1 MNNAS
6 VHLEML
12 INVAVALGEELCQK
26 MVFVGGCTTCLL
38 LTDEFTKEQVRH
50 TDDVD
55 LIIHVLGIPPYYK
68 LQEEL
73 RSRNFKENPDVDDPI
88 CAMKLGDLRV
98 DFMPDDESILGFSNQ
113 WYREA
118 YNRAENYQLTPEIT
132 IKLVTPVF
140 FIVTKLEA
148 YLGRGNDDP
157 LESRDIE
164 DLLNLFSGRKEL
176 VSEIKQSSGELQAYI
191 SSQIEQLLDNMDF
204 EYAVQSTALN
214 DKDREN
220 LIFNRLESVIGFNK

>member
-1 MNNAS
+1 MNNAN
-6 VHLEML
+6 VHREML
-12 INVAVALGEELCQK
+12 INVAVGLGLDLCQK
-26 MVFVGGCTTCLL
+26 MVFVGGCTTSLL
-38 LTDEFTKEQVRH
+38 LTDAFTKEQVRH

-73 RSRNFKENPDVDDPI
+73 RSRNFTENPDVDDPI

-98 DFMPDDESILGFSNQ
+98 DFMPDDESILGFSNK

-118 YNRAENYQLTPEIT
+118 YNTAEDYQLTPDLT

-148 YLGRGNDDP
+148 YLGRGKNDP

-176 VSEIKQSSGELQAYI
+176 VDEIKQSSEELQAYI
-191 SSQIEQLLDNMDF
+191 SSQIGILLGDMDF
-204 EYAVQSTALN
+204 EYAVQSAALN

-220 LIFNRLESVIGFNK
+220 LIFKRLESVVGYKK

>member
-1 MNNAS
+1 MNNAN
-6 VHLEML
+6 VHREML
-12 INVAVALGEELCQK
+12 INVAVALGTELCQK
-26 MVFVGGCTTCLL
+26 MVFVGGCTTSLL
-38 LTDEFTKEQVRH
+38 LTDAFTIEQVRH

-55 LIIHVLGIPPYYK
+55 LIIHVLGLTPYYE

-98 DFMPDDESILGFSNQ
+98 DFMPDDENILGFSNR

-118 YNRAENYQLTPEIT
+118 FNTAEACQLTPEIT

-148 YLGRGNDDP
+148 YLGRGKNDP

-164 DLLNLFSGRKEL
+164 DFLNLFSGRKEL
-176 VSEIKQSSGELQAYI
+176 ISEIKQSSEELQFYI
-191 SSQIEQLLDNMDF
+191 SNQIEVLLGNRGF
-204 EYAVQSTALN
+204 EYAIQSTALN
-214 DKDREN
+214 DKDRED
-220 LIFNRLESVIGFNK
+220 LIFSRLESVVEFKK

>member
-1 MNNAS
+1 MNNAN
-6 VHLEML
+6 VHREML
-12 INVAVALGEELCQK
+12 INVAVALGDELCQK
-26 MVFVGGCTTCLL
+26 MVFVGGCTTSLL
-38 LTDEFTKEQVRH
+38 LTDTFTIEQVRH

-55 LIIHVLGIPPYYK
+55 LIIHVLGLTPYYE

-88 CAMKLGDLRV
+88 CAMKLGELRV
-98 DFMPDDESILGFSNQ
+98 DFMPDDESILGFSNR

-118 YNRAENYQLTPEIT
+118 FNTAEEYQLTPAIS

-148 YLGRGNDDP
+148 YLGRGKNDP

-176 VSEIKQSSGELQAYI
+176 VSEIKQASEELQLFI
-191 SSQIEQLLDNMDF
+191 SNQIEVLLGNRDF
-204 EYAVQSTALN
+204 EYAIQSTALN

-220 LIFNRLESVIGFNK
+220 LIFKRLESIVGYKK

>member
-1 MNNAS
+1 MNNAN
-6 VHLEML
+6 VHREML
-12 INVAVALGEELCQK
+12 INVAVALGTELCQK
-26 MVFVGGCTTCLL
+26 MVFVGGCTTSLL
-38 LTDEFTKEQVRH
+38 LTDAFTIEQVRH

-55 LIIHVLGIPPYYK
+55 LIIHVLGLTPYYE
-68 LQEEL
+68 LLEEL

-88 CAMKLGDLRV
+88 CAMKLGELRV
-98 DFMPDDESILGFSNQ
+98 DFMPDDESILGFSNR

-118 YNRAENYQLTPEIT
+118 FNTAEVYQLTPEIT

-148 YLGRGNDDP
+148 YLGRGNNDP

-176 VSEIKQSSGELQAYI
+176 VSEIKQSSEELQFYI
-191 SSQIEQLLDNMDF
+191 SNQIEVLLGNRDF
-204 EYAVQSTALN
+204 EYAIQSTALN
-214 DKDREN
+214 DKDRED
-220 LIFNRLESVIGFNK
+220 LIFSRLESVVGFKK